1 MADERNPLLMDVP
14 DFVREAEEAMAR
26 SETFG
31 QPLAEVTIKFGK
43 GLVGEPFTSKSGK
56 ELVEVSIPNPD
67 KTDTRPWESFV
78 ISPKMIHDNQFGKG
92 VWMKLPEDGTTRLS
106 RSVKT
111 GMDETGRSTWGRETR
126 EVTNTELKAL
136 MESYKDKSRGSVL
149 SDLSDRKE
157 EKRQPVLAVRR
168 PESRK
173 LPDKEAKWRHS
184 FTPARSISMQITSS
198 ALMPARVQQPSGS
211 DWILVTNMPEAQ
223 SI

>member
-1 MADERNPLLMDVP
+1 MADERNPLPMDVP

-26 SETFG
+26 GETFG
-31 QPLAEVTIKFGK
+31 QPPAEVTIKFGK

-67 KTDTRPWESFV
+67 KADTRPRESFV

-111 GMDETGRSTWGRETR
+111 GIDETGRSTWGRETR

-157 EKRQPVLAVRR
+157 ETA
-168 PESRK
+168 
-173 LPDKEAKWRHS
+173 A
-184 FTPARSISMQITSS
+184 AR
-198 ALMPARVQQPSGS
+198 PSGKAS
-211 DWILVTNMPEAQ
+211 KMQEAAR
-223 SI
+223 

>member
-1 MADERNPLLMDVP
+1 MADERNPLPMDVP

-26 SETFG
+26 GETFG

-67 KTDTRPWESFV
+67 KSDTRPWESFV

-92 VWMKLPEDGTTRLS
+92 VWMKLSEEGTTRLS

-111 GMDETGRSTWGRETR
+111 GMDETGRSIWGRETR

-157 EKRQPVLAVRR
+157 ETAAA
-168 PESRK
+168 S
-173 LPDKEAKWRHS
+173 
-184 FTPARSISMQITSS
+184 
-198 ALMPARVQQPSGS
+198 PSGKAS
-211 DWILVTNMPEAQ
+211 KKQEATR
-223 SI
+223 